1 MIIVYTTEEFEA
13 LKYCLEKCPR
23 QKEIVEFLR
32 SAPGAT
38 ESEILL
44 EVYNC
49 DRKRGH
55 NNKAGAD
62 AVRRAL
68 DNDFIKRSRIG
79 DQYNCMGIYRYFA
92 DI

>member
-1 MIIVYTTEEFEA
+1 MESIKLKNYFKEELEA
-13 LKYCLEKCPR
+13 LKYYLERCPR

-32 SAPGAT
+32 MRPGAT

-49 DRKRGH
+49 DRRRGH
-55 NNKAGAD
+55 NNKTGAE

-68 DNDFIKRSRIG
+68 ENDFIKRLPH
-79 DQYNCMGIYRYFA
+79 MGIYRYFSN
-92 DI
+92 I